1 MNGKCK
7 VRHPMWFALAIVVVI
22 TAGCWRSDEG
32 PGGFRFT
39 NQTDE
44 PIRVVYISTDGVEN
58 AEPIVHEVLPGE
70 SIVTNDDFRRD
81 TCVEGILVA
90 RNRTGVEVAR
100 RDEPICQP
108 GEWII
113 E

>member
-1 MNGKCK
+1 
-7 VRHPMWFALAIVVVI
+7 MWLALVIVMVI
-22 TAGCWRSDEG
+22 TAGCWQSDQG

-39 NQTDE
+39 NQTDD
-44 PIRVVYISTDGVEN
+44 PVSVVYISPNGVEN
-58 AEPIVHEVLPGE
+58 AEPIVHEVRPGE

-81 TCVEGILVA
+81 ICVEGILVA
-90 RNRTGVEVAR
+90 RNPVGVEVAR

-108 GEWII
+108 GEWTI